1 MATGANGYEI
11 SRGRPALQITYTFA
25 AGPLAG
31 RTLRHGVPAE
41 APEGRGPAVQ
51 FDPYRNAAELEGV
64 EGLAKGATV
73 YATLAGKPDLEALV
87 AEAEAALAEARARFD
102 AAVAALEPVGFVHE
116 IGCDGP
122 DTYRYL
128 WPEGVEWPAIEARLD
143 RGDLPRP
150 DALRDRL
157 GHDDWTRIAAATG
170 AGAIPAN
177 LATYGG
183 WRFDRAGLGAILA
196 LHADRLAAAE
206 GRAAARDAAR
216 EAKVAA
222 ARAEARAAGQ
232 PVLLDS
238 WTEECDGSVDECDV
252 DNCRRYA
259 LPDGTFRVS
268 RTHTF

>member
-51 FDPYRNAAELEGV
+51 FD
-64 EGLAKGATV
+64 
-73 YATLAGKPDLEALV
+73 PDLEALV